1 MPPTGCRLDAV
12 NGHHF
17 VALHSAIFAL
27 SHAFFSR
34 PSTAGSPCD
43 GPADVLR
50 PRWWVGQKP
59 DEPVTR
65 CWCPSDLPF
74 NACATEPVAPRQ
86 RSVVPSS
93 RVFLAR
99 LGRPLAAQRRKSE
112 RGGSGCSTLSLG

>member
-65 CWCPSDLPF
+65 CWCPCDLPF
-74 NACATEPVAPRQ
+74 THVLGAGSPKAKIRRAFLPCLPGTARKAFGRATAKV
-86 RSVVPSS
+86 
-93 RVFLAR
+93 
-99 LGRPLAAQRRKSE
+99 
-112 RGGSGCSTLSLG
+112 